1 MDESSLVRRPTGL
14 KGTVLKL
21 KQRTRVAAD
30 HATLAD
36 RRCNISFLASICHEE
51 AVQDYLPQV
60 LLSNEHQ
67 ISLRVLHALQGALPG
82 NIHIW
87 REKSSWNSHKV
98 MRRYLT
104 LLAHCLRETLKKRQ
118 VVLLVDVNR
127 AHIDR
132 TILLHA
138 RRLSLRMCFV
148 PAKMTRW
155 LQPADTALFSRFKAA
170 FRCAWRQS
178 KSKLPLGIV
187 TQQQWL
193 RIACATIQ
201 KVLSGNSWHAAFDAV
216 GALGNQNAMS
226 ESLCE
231 ELGLEKPPRVPR
243 GLPKAEHAL
252 VIFPARMK
260 VNVLTWLHFV
270 PKAHLKAL
278 TEESQAGSSAAPHA
292 LPPAASVAAP
302 KRRVMPAT
310 FAPVHTCRGRPVR
323 RLE

>member
-14 KGTVLKL
+14 QGTVLKL

-104 LLAHCLRETLKKRQ
+104 LLAHCLKEILKKRQ

-127 AHIDR
+127 AHIDH

-138 RRLSLRMCFV
+138 RRLSLRMGFV

-155 LQPADTALFSRFKAA
+155 LQPSGHSSVQQIQSSFSLCVEAKQVKTASGHCHSAA
-170 FRCAWRQS
+170 VAAYSLCNHSESSVWEQT
-178 KSKLPLGIV
+178 LPLMLLEHWVIRMLC
-187 TQQQWL
+187 Q
-193 RIACATIQ
+193 RACV
-201 KVLSGNSWHAAFDAV
+201 KSWV
-216 GALGNQNAMS
+216 WRS
-226 ESLCE
+226 
-231 ELGLEKPPRVPR
+231 PRV
-243 GLPKAEHAL
+243 
-252 VIFPARMK
+252 FPGACQRQNM
-260 VNVLTWLHFV
+260 L
-270 PKAHLKAL
+270 
-278 TEESQAGSSAAPHA
+278 S
-292 LPPAASVAAP
+292 
-302 KRRVMPAT
+302 
-310 FAPVHTCRGRPVR
+310 
-323 RLE
+323 

>member
-1 MDESSLVRRPTGL
+1 M
-14 KGTVLKL
+14 
-21 KQRTRVAAD
+21 AAD

-67 ISLRVLHALQGALPG
+67 ISLRALRALQGALPG

-104 LLAHCLRETLKKRQ
+104 LLAHCLKETLKKRQ

-127 AHIDR
+127 AHIDH

-170 FRCAWRQS
+170 FCCAWRQS
-178 KSKLPLGIV
+178 KSTLGIV

-226 ESLCE
+226 GACVKSWVWRS
-231 ELGLEKPPRVPR
+231 PRV
-243 GLPKAEHAL
+243 
-252 VIFPARMK
+252 FPGACQRQNM
-260 VNVLTWLHFV
+260 L
-270 PKAHLKAL
+270 
-278 TEESQAGSSAAPHA
+278 S
-292 LPPAASVAAP
+292 
-302 KRRVMPAT
+302 
-310 FAPVHTCRGRPVR
+310 
-323 RLE
+323 